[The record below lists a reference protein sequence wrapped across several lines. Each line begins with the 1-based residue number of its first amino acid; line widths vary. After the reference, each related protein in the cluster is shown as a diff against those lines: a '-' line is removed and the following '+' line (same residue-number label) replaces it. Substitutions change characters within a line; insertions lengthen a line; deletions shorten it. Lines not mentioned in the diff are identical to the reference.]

1 MTRFQSVSDFY
12 KNKFGC
18 KVYKISLDAGCTCPN
33 RDGTKSFGGC
43 IFCSGS
49 GSGDFAADKNLSI
62 EEQIIQAKQRVLSK
76 NKDGKFIAYF
86 QNFSNTYGNP
96 SELSQKYNEAIAQED
111 VVGISIATRP
121 DCLNDEILN
130 EIAELV
136 NKTFVSIELG
146 FQTSK
151 SESIE
156 YIRRFFSN
164 EEYLLA
170 VKKIK
175 NISEKI
181 HVVTHLIFG
190 LPNETEQDMLNSVKF
205 VVAAK
210 SDGIKIALLHVLEGT
225 DLANDYKNNAFSC
238 LEMNEYFRIL
248 GNALKI
254 IPNDIVI
261 HRLTGDGPKKIL
273 IAPLWT
279 AQKKVVYNAMNK
291 YFDEINLIQGSDQ
304 FVDGQGIGATAKQSR
319 IWTIMQCNEIIG

>member
-1 MTRFQSVSDFY
+1 MKRFYSVSDFY
-12 KNKFGC
+12 KKKFGC

-43 IFCSGS
+43 IFCSGA

-62 EEQIIQAKQRVLSK
+62 AEQIIQAKQRVLSK

-151 SESIE
+151 NDSVA

-170 VKKIK
+170 IKKIK
-175 NISEKI
+175 SVSMNI

-205 VVAAK
+205 VVSAK

-225 DLANDYKNNAFSC
+225 DLAIDYKNNAFSC
-238 LEMNEYFRIL
+238 LEMEEYFKIL
-248 GNALKI
+248 GKALKI
-254 IPNDIVI
+254 IPKDVVI

-291 YFDEINLIQGSDQ
+291 YFDEINLFQGSD
-304 FVDGQGIGATAKQSR
+304 
-319 IWTIMQCNEIIG
+319 

>member
-1 MTRFQSVSDFY
+1 MKRFYSVSDFY
-12 KNKFGC
+12 KKKFGC

-43 IFCSGS
+43 IFCSGA

-62 EEQIIQAKQRVLSK
+62 AEQIIQAKQRVLSK

-86 QNFSNTYGNP
+86 QNFSNTYGNAK
-96 SELSQKYNEAIAQED
+96 ELAKKYNEAIEQED

-130 EIAELV
+130 EIAKLV
-136 NKTFVSIELG
+136 DKTFVSIELG

-151 SESIE
+151 NDSVA

-170 VKKIK
+170 IKKIK
-175 NISEKI
+175 SVSMNI

-205 VVAAK
+205 VVDAK

-225 DLANDYKNNAFSC
+225 DLAIDYKNNAFSC
-238 LEMNEYFRIL
+238 LEMEEYFKIL
-248 GNALKI
+248 GKALKI

-291 YFDEINLIQGSDQ
+291 YFDEINLLQGSD
-304 FVDGQGIGATAKQSR
+304 
-319 IWTIMQCNEIIG
+319 

>member
-1 MTRFQSVSDFY
+1 MERPLTTELNLFMNRFYSVSDFY
-12 KNKFGC
+12 KKKFGC

-62 EEQIIQAKQRVLSK
+62 AEQIIQAKQRVLSK

-164 EEYLLA
+164 EEYLFA

-175 NISEKI
+175 DISEKI

-190 LPNETEQDMLNSVKF
+190 LPNETVQDMLNSVKF
-205 VVAAK
+205 VVDAK

-225 DLANDYKNNAFSC
+225 DLAIDYKNNAFSC
-238 LEMNEYFRIL
+238 LEMDEYFKIL
-248 GNALKI
+248 GKALKI
-254 IPNDIVI
+254 IPKDVVI

-279 AQKKVVYNAMNK
+279 GQKKVVYNAMNK
-291 YFDEINLIQGSDQ
+291 YFDEINLIQGSD
-304 FVDGQGIGATAKQSR
+304 
-319 IWTIMQCNEIIG
+319 

>member
-1 MTRFQSVSDFY
+1 MKRFYSVSDFY

-49 GSGDFAADKNLSI
+49 GSGDFAADKKLSI
-62 EEQIIQAKQRVLSK
+62 AEQIIQAKQRVLSK

-151 SESIE
+151 NESIE

-205 VVAAK
+205 VVDAK

-225 DLANDYKNNAFSC
+225 DLAIDYKNNAFSC
-238 LEMNEYFRIL
+238 LEMEEYFKIL
-248 GNALKI
+248 GKALKI
-254 IPNDIVI
+254 IPKDVVI

-291 YFDEINLIQGSDQ
+291 YFDEINLFQGSD
-304 FVDGQGIGATAKQSR
+304 
-319 IWTIMQCNEIIG
+319 

>member
-1 MTRFQSVSDFY
+1 MKRFYSVSDFY

-62 EEQIIQAKQRVLSK
+62 AEQIIQAKQRVLSK

-96 SELSQKYNEAIAQED
+96 SELSQKYNEAIEQED

-121 DCLNDEILN
+121 DCLNNEILN

-190 LPNETEQDMLNSVKF
+190 LPNETEKDMLNSVKF

-225 DLANDYKNNAFSC
+225 DLAIDYKNNAFSC
-238 LEMNEYFRIL
+238 LEMEEYFKIL
-248 GNALKI
+248 GKALKI
-254 IPNDIVI
+254 IPKDVVI

-291 YFDEINLIQGSDQ
+291 YFDEINLIQGSD
-304 FVDGQGIGATAKQSR
+304 
-319 IWTIMQCNEIIG
+319 

>member
-1 MTRFQSVSDFY
+1 MKRFYSVSDFY
-12 KNKFGC
+12 KKKFGC

-49 GSGDFAADKNLSI
+49 GSGDFSADKNLSI
-62 EEQIIQAKQRVLSK
+62 AEQIIQAKQRVLSK

-130 EIAELV
+130 EIAKLV
-136 NKTFVSIELG
+136 DKTFVSIELG

-151 SESIE
+151 NDSVA

-170 VKKIK
+170 IKKIK
-175 NISEKI
+175 SVSMNI

-205 VVAAK
+205 VVDAK
-210 SDGIKIALLHVLEGT
+210 TDGIKIALLHVLEGT
-225 DLANDYKNNAFSC
+225 DLAIDYKNNAFSC
-238 LEMNEYFRIL
+238 LEMEEYFKIL
-248 GNALKI
+248 GKALKI
-254 IPNDIVI
+254 IPKDVVI

-291 YFDEINLIQGSDQ
+291 YFDEINLIQGSD
-304 FVDGQGIGATAKQSR
+304 
-319 IWTIMQCNEIIG
+319 

>member
-1 MTRFQSVSDFY
+1 MKRFYSVSDFY

-33 RDGTKSFGGC
+33 RDGIKSFGGC

-62 EEQIIQAKQRVLSK
+62 AEQIIQAKQRVLSK

-96 SELSQKYNEAIAQED
+96 SELSQKYNEVIAQED

-205 VVAAK
+205 VVDAK

-225 DLANDYKNNAFSC
+225 DLAIDYKNNAFSC
-238 LEMNEYFRIL
+238 LEMEEYFKIL
-248 GNALKI
+248 GKALKI
-254 IPNDIVI
+254 IPKNVVI

-291 YFDEINLIQGSDQ
+291 YFDKINLLQGSD
-304 FVDGQGIGATAKQSR
+304 
-319 IWTIMQCNEIIG
+319 

>member
-1 MTRFQSVSDFY
+1 MNRFYSVSDFY
-12 KNKFGC
+12 KKKFGC

-43 IFCSGS
+43 IFCSGA

-62 EEQIIQAKQRVLSK
+62 VEQIIQAKQRVLSK

-86 QNFSNTYGNP
+86 QNFSNTYGNAK
-96 SELSQKYNEAIAQED
+96 ELAKKYNEAIEQED

-130 EIAELV
+130 EIAKLV
-136 NKTFVSIELG
+136 DKTFVSIELG

-151 SESIE
+151 NDSVA

-170 VKKIK
+170 IKKIK
-175 NISEKI
+175 SVSMNI

-190 LPNETEQDMLNSVKF
+190 LPNETEQDMLNSVKY
-205 VVAAK
+205 VVDAK
-210 SDGIKIALLHVLEGT
+210 TDGIKIALLHVLEGT
-225 DLANDYKNNAFSC
+225 DLAIDYKNNAFSC
-238 LEMNEYFRIL
+238 LEMEEYFRIL

-291 YFDEINLIQGSDQ
+291 YFDEINLLQGSD
-304 FVDGQGIGATAKQSR
+304 
-319 IWTIMQCNEIIG
+319 

>member
-1 MTRFQSVSDFY
+1 MKRFYSVSDFY

-62 EEQIIQAKQRVLSK
+62 AEQIIQAKQRVLSK

-86 QNFSNTYGNP
+86 QNFSNTYGNAK
-96 SELSQKYNEAIAQED
+96 ELAKKYNEAIEQED

-130 EIAELV
+130 EIAKLV
-136 NKTFVSIELG
+136 DKTFVSIELG

-151 SESIE
+151 NDSVA

-170 VKKIK
+170 IKKIK
-175 NISEKI
+175 SVSMNI

-205 VVAAK
+205 VVDAK
-210 SDGIKIALLHVLEGT
+210 TDGIKIALLHVLEGT
-225 DLANDYKNNAFSC
+225 DLAIDYKNNAFSC
-238 LEMNEYFRIL
+238 LEMEEYFKIL
-248 GNALKI
+248 GKALKI
-254 IPNDIVI
+254 IPKDVVI

-291 YFDEINLIQGSDQ
+291 YFDEINLLQGSD
-304 FVDGQGIGATAKQSR
+304 
-319 IWTIMQCNEIIG
+319 

>member
-1 MTRFQSVSDFY
+1 MNRFYSVSDFY
-12 KNKFGC
+12 KKKFGC
-18 KVYKISLDAGCTCPN
+18 KVYKISLDSGCTCPN

-62 EEQIIQAKQRVLSK
+62 AEQIIQAKQRVLSK

-151 SESIE
+151 NDSVA

-170 VKKIK
+170 IKKIK
-175 NISEKI
+175 SVSMNI

-190 LPNETEQDMLNSVKF
+190 LPNETEQDMLNSVKY

-210 SDGIKIALLHVLEGT
+210 TDGIKIALLHVLEGT
-225 DLANDYKNNAFSC
+225 DLAIDYKNNEFAC
-238 LEMNEYFRIL
+238 LEMEEYFRIL
-248 GNALKI
+248 GKALKI
-254 IPNDIVI
+254 IPKDVVI

-273 IAPLWT
+273 IAPLWS

-291 YFDEINLIQGSDQ
+291 YFDEINLLQGSD
-304 FVDGQGIGATAKQSR
+304 
-319 IWTIMQCNEIIG
+319 

>member
-1 MTRFQSVSDFY
+1 MNRFYSVSDFY

-62 EEQIIQAKQRVLSK
+62 AEQIIQAKQRVLSK

-151 SESIE
+151 NDSVA

-175 NISEKI
+175 NISENI

-190 LPNETEQDMLNSVKF
+190 LPNETEQDMLNSVKY
-205 VVAAK
+205 VVDAK
-210 SDGIKIALLHVLEGT
+210 TDGIKIALLHVLEGT
-225 DLANDYKNNAFSC
+225 DLAIDYKNNAFSC
-238 LEMNEYFRIL
+238 LEMEEYFKIL
-248 GNALKI
+248 GKALKI
-254 IPNDIVI
+254 IPKDVVI

-291 YFDEINLIQGSDQ
+291 YFDEINLIQGS
-304 FVDGQGIGATAKQSR
+304 
-319 IWTIMQCNEIIG
+319 N

>member
-1 MTRFQSVSDFY
+1 MNRFYSVSDFY
-12 KNKFGC
+12 KKKFGC

-62 EEQIIQAKQRVLSK
+62 AEQIIQAKQRVLSK

-151 SESIE
+151 NDSVA

-170 VKKIK
+170 IKKIK
-175 NISEKI
+175 SVSMNI

-190 LPNETEQDMLNSVKF
+190 LPNETEQDMLNSVKY

-210 SDGIKIALLHVLEGT
+210 TDGIKIALLHVLEGT
-225 DLANDYKNNAFSC
+225 DLAIDYKNNEFAC
-238 LEMNEYFRIL
+238 LEMEEYFRIL
-248 GNALKI
+248 GKALKI
-254 IPNDIVI
+254 IPKDVVI

-273 IAPLWT
+273 IAPLWS

-291 YFDEINLIQGSDQ
+291 YFDEINLLQGSD
-304 FVDGQGIGATAKQSR
+304 
-319 IWTIMQCNEIIG
+319 

>member
-1 MTRFQSVSDFY
+1 MNRFYSVSDFY
-12 KNKFGC
+12 KKKFGC

-43 IFCSGS
+43 IFCSGA

-62 EEQIIQAKQRVLSK
+62 AEQIIQAKQRVLSK

-130 EIAELV
+130 EIAKLV
-136 NKTFVSIELG
+136 DKTFVSIELG

-151 SESIE
+151 NDSVA

-170 VKKIK
+170 IKKIK
-175 NISEKI
+175 SVSMNI

-205 VVAAK
+205 VVDAK
-210 SDGIKIALLHVLEGT
+210 TDGIKIALLHVLEGT
-225 DLANDYKNNAFSC
+225 DLAIDYKNNAFSC
-238 LEMNEYFRIL
+238 LEMEEYFKIL
-248 GNALKI
+248 GKALKI

-291 YFDEINLIQGSDQ
+291 YFDEINLLQGSD
-304 FVDGQGIGATAKQSR
+304 
-319 IWTIMQCNEIIG
+319 

>member
-1 MTRFQSVSDFY
+1 MKRFYSVSDFY
-12 KNKFGC
+12 KKKFGC

-62 EEQIIQAKQRVLSK
+62 AEQIIQAKQRVLSK

-130 EIAELV
+130 EIAKLV
-136 NKTFVSIELG
+136 DKTFVSIELG

-151 SESIE
+151 NDSVA

-170 VKKIK
+170 IKKIK
-175 NISEKI
+175 SVSMNI

-205 VVAAK
+205 VVDAK

-225 DLANDYKNNAFSC
+225 DLAIDYKNNAFSC
-238 LEMNEYFRIL
+238 LEMEEYFKIL

-291 YFDEINLIQGSDQ
+291 YFDEINLIQGS
-304 FVDGQGIGATAKQSR
+304 
-319 IWTIMQCNEIIG
+319 N

>member
-1 MTRFQSVSDFY
+1 MKRFYSVSDFY

-62 EEQIIQAKQRVLSK
+62 AEQIIQAKQRVLSK
-76 NKDGKFIAYF
+76 NKAGKFIAYF

-151 SESIE
+151 NESIE

-205 VVAAK
+205 VVDAK

-225 DLANDYKNNAFSC
+225 DLAIDYKNNAFSC
-238 LEMNEYFRIL
+238 LEMEEYFKIL
-248 GNALKI
+248 GKALKI
-254 IPNDIVI
+254 IPKDVVI

-291 YFDEINLIQGSDQ
+291 YFDEINLIQGSD
-304 FVDGQGIGATAKQSR
+304 
-319 IWTIMQCNEIIG
+319 

>member
-1 MTRFQSVSDFY
+1 MNRFYSVSDFY
-12 KNKFGC
+12 KKKFGC

-62 EEQIIQAKQRVLSK
+62 AEQIIQAKQRVLSK

-86 QNFSNTYGNP
+86 QNFSNTYGNAK
-96 SELSQKYNEAIAQED
+96 ELAKKYNEAIEQED

-130 EIAELV
+130 EIAKLV
-136 NKTFVSIELG
+136 DKTFVSIELG

-151 SESIE
+151 NDSVA

-170 VKKIK
+170 IKKIK
-175 NISEKI
+175 SVSMNI

-225 DLANDYKNNAFSC
+225 DLAIDYKNNAFSC
-238 LEMNEYFRIL
+238 LEMEEYFRIL
-248 GNALKI
+248 GKALKI

-279 AQKKVVYNAMNK
+279 VQKKVVYNAMNK
-291 YFDEINLIQGSDQ
+291 YFDEINLLQGSD
-304 FVDGQGIGATAKQSR
+304 
-319 IWTIMQCNEIIG
+319 

>member
-1 MTRFQSVSDFY
+1 MNRFYSVSDFY
-12 KNKFGC
+12 KKKFGC

-62 EEQIIQAKQRVLSK
+62 AEQIIQAKQRVLSK

-151 SESIE
+151 NDSVA

-175 NISEKI
+175 SISEKI

-205 VVAAK
+205 VVDAK

-225 DLANDYKNNAFSC
+225 DLAIDYKNKKLRER
-238 LEMNEYFRIL
+238 LEF
-248 GNALKI
+248 
-254 IPNDIVI
+254 
-261 HRLTGDGPKKIL
+261 
-273 IAPLWT
+273 
-279 AQKKVVYNAMNK
+279 
-291 YFDEINLIQGSDQ
+291 
-304 FVDGQGIGATAKQSR
+304 
-319 IWTIMQCNEIIG
+319 

>member
-1 MTRFQSVSDFY
+1 MNRFYSVSDFY

-62 EEQIIQAKQRVLSK
+62 AEQIIQAKQRVLSK

-86 QNFSNTYGNP
+86 QNFSNTYGNAK
-96 SELSQKYNEAIAQED
+96 ELAKKYNEAIEQED

-130 EIAELV
+130 EIAKLV
-136 NKTFVSIELG
+136 DKTFVSIELG

-151 SESIE
+151 NDSVA

-170 VKKIK
+170 IKKIK
-175 NISEKI
+175 SVSMNI

-205 VVAAK
+205 VVDAK

-225 DLANDYKNNAFSC
+225 DLAIDYKNNAFSC
-238 LEMNEYFRIL
+238 LEMEEYFKIL
-248 GNALKI
+248 GKALKI
-254 IPNDIVI
+254 IPKDVVI

-291 YFDEINLIQGSDQ
+291 YFDEIDLFQGSD
-304 FVDGQGIGATAKQSR
+304 
-319 IWTIMQCNEIIG
+319 

>member
-1 MTRFQSVSDFY
+1 MKRFYSVSDFY

-62 EEQIIQAKQRVLSK
+62 AEQIIQAKQRVLSK

-121 DCLNDEILN
+121 DCLNNEILN

-164 EEYLLA
+164 EEYLFA

-175 NISEKI
+175 DISEKI

-225 DLANDYKNNAFSC
+225 DLAIDYKNNAFSC
-238 LEMNEYFRIL
+238 LEMDEYFKIL
-248 GNALKI
+248 GKALKI
-254 IPNDIVI
+254 IPKDVVI

-279 AQKKVVYNAMNK
+279 AQKKVVYNAVNK
-291 YFDEINLIQGSDQ
+291 YFDKINLLQGSD
-304 FVDGQGIGATAKQSR
+304 
-319 IWTIMQCNEIIG
+319 

>member
-1 MTRFQSVSDFY
+1 MNRFYSVSDFY
-12 KNKFGC
+12 KKKFGC

-43 IFCSGS
+43 IFCSGA

-62 EEQIIQAKQRVLSK
+62 SEQIVQAKQRVLAK

-86 QNFSNTYGNP
+86 QNFSNTYGNA
-96 SELSQKYNEAIAQED
+96 K
-111 VVGISIATRP
+111 P
-121 DCLNDEILN
+121 DCLSDEILCV
-130 EIAELV
+130 ISELV

-151 SESIE
+151 NESVD

-175 NISEKI
+175 SISPEI
-181 HVVTHLIFG
+181 HIVTHLIFG
-190 LPNETEQDMLNSVKF
+190 LPNETEQDMLNSVRF
-205 VVAAK
+205 VVNAK
-210 SDGIKIALLHVLEGT
+210 SDGIKIALLYVLEGT
-225 DLANDYKNNAFSC
+225 DLAIDYKNGKFAC
-238 LEMNEYFRIL
+238 LEMDEYFKIL

-254 IPNDIVI
+254 IPSDVVI

-291 YFDEINLIQGSDQ
+291 YFDNIELFQG
-304 FVDGQGIGATAKQSR
+304 R
-319 IWTIMQCNEIIG
+319 N

>member
-1 MTRFQSVSDFY
+1 MTRFYSVSDFY

-96 SELSQKYNEAIAQED
+96 SELSQKYNEAIEQED

-151 SESIE
+151 NDSVA

-175 NISEKI
+175 NISENI

-190 LPNETEQDMLNSVKF
+190 LPNETEQDMLNSVKY
-205 VVAAK
+205 VVDAK
-210 SDGIKIALLHVLEGT
+210 TDGIKIALLHVLEGT
-225 DLANDYKNNAFSC
+225 DLAIDYKNNAFSC
-238 LEMNEYFRIL
+238 LEMEEYFKIL
-248 GNALKI
+248 GKALKI

-291 YFDEINLIQGSDQ
+291 YFDEINLIQGS
-304 FVDGQGIGATAKQSR
+304 
-319 IWTIMQCNEIIG
+319 N